1 MPPWAPERLK
11 LLSQEERETVLRELH
26 HKEEMGRLEAELR
39 RKRLA
44 DRNAVSER
52 IQNRLAKR
60 VSVSDQASL
69 SSDSNTDVAKRISI
83 EEQDLESVDLGAD
96 EMYTQSTTTVSMS
109 ESEDSD
115 DTLTLPVSMK
125 RERSTLEDECQEC
138 DDVEGR
144 VKDLEE
150 QLDVLREVVNMC
162 SENEQASSRRDSHS
176 EKKGKSWMGKIASAY
191 YGSST
196 AAAERNRLKG
206 EVEALRKATDF
217 LFQKLQVNGS

>member
-11 LLSQEERETVLRELH
+11 LLSEEERETVMRELH

-60 VSVSDQASL
+60 ASASDQASV

-96 EMYTQSTTTVSMS
+96 EMYKSTTTVSMT

-115 DTLTLPVSMK
+115 DTLTQVVPMK
-125 RERSTLEDECQEC
+125 RERSALEDECQEC

-162 SENEQASSRRDSHS
+162 SENEQASSRRDSSS

-196 AAAERNRLKG
+196 AAAERSRLKG